1 MGLKELYANLILS
14 VKGGGEDRDYTKLSI
29 GLAILLLA
37 VPMVLEMFFEALFA
51 IADAYFVALY
61 VGINGV
67 AMVGMTE
74 AVMNILYSLA
84 WGVSGAATAI
94 IARRAGE
101 GNQEAQVV
109 ATFQVM
115 LISTIIGLCVGI
127 PGYFFAEQIMQLMGA
142 SPDVISQG
150 LWYAKFEFLS
160 APVVMLLFSLSG
172 ALRGAG
178 KAVVAMYAVIIANL
192 INIGLDYL
200 FVGVFHFGVKGAAI
214 ATIIGRSFGVVYL
227 LNSLMKDIYVSNII
241 SMLRPVKA
249 IMLNIIKIAAGSTGQ
264 FLIQSASW
272 VFLVRIIAQFGS
284 ETVAGY
290 TIAVRIIIFTIL
302 PSWGLGNAAA
312 TLLGQN
318 MGANQIHKGIR
329 TVWIVALING
339 IFMAMIQLLFYFNAA
354 ALIALFDTTPEV
366 IKAGQNCLTIF
377 TYGYILFGIGMVMI
391 QAINGAGD
399 TLPPTLFN
407 LFCYWIIQIPLAYYL
422 GKSLGYGA
430 DGAYYA
436 VVISESIWAIIGVAY
451 FMKGKWQKIS
461 V

>member
-1 MGLKELYANLILS
+1 MTLKELYTNLVLS
-14 VKGGGEDRDYTKLSI
+14 VKGGEEDRDYTQLSI

-37 VPMVLEMFFEALFA
+37 VPMVLEMFFEAMFA
-51 IADAYFVALY
+51 IADAYFVATY

-101 GNQEAQVV
+101 GNQDAQVV
-109 ATFQVM
+109 ATFQVIF
-115 LISTIIGLCVGI
+115 LSTVIGLCIGI
-127 PGYFFAEQIMQLMGA
+127 PGFFFAEHIMRLIGA
-142 SPDVISQG
+142 SQDVINQG

-160 APVVMLLFSLSG
+160 APIVMLLFSLSG
-172 ALRGAG
+172 SLRGAG
-178 KAVVAMYAVIIANL
+178 KAVVAMYAVILANL

-200 FVGVFHFGVKGAAI
+200 FVGIMHFGVKGAAI
-214 ATIIGRSFGVVYL
+214 ATIIGRSFGVAYL
-227 LNSLMKDIYVSNII
+227 LHSLMKDTYISNII
-241 SMLRPVKA
+241 ALLRPVKA
-249 IMLNIIKIAAGSTGQ
+249 IMLNIVKIAAGSTGQ

-302 PSWGLGNAAA
+302 PAWGLGNAAA

-318 MGANQIHKGIR
+318 MGANQIEKGIR

-339 IFMAMIQLLFYFNAA
+339 VFMAFVQLFFYFNAA
-354 ALIALFDTTPEV
+354 ELISIFDTTPEV
-366 IKAGQNCLTIF
+366 LKAGQNCLIIF
-377 TYGYILFGIGMVMI
+377 TYGYILFGIGMVII

-407 LFCYWIIQIPLAYYL
+407 LVCYWIIQLPMAYYL

-436 VVISESIWAIIGVAY
+436 VVIAESIWAIIGVVY
-451 FMKGKWQKIS
+451 FMKGRWQKIN